1 MPKDGSKTRVRIL
14 DETIALVLENG
25 FAGTTIDHILERTQ
39 LTKGAFF
46 YHFKS
51 KADLALSLMEY
62 FARLDIQE
70 LNVSME
76 ETEEFRQDPKK
87 RLIKFVQRFIDLMS
101 GLETPY
107 PGCLYASYVYEPEQF
122 SQEIKNIVADSTLA
136 WRAAIS
142 ELIVQAAGES
152 TVKIPLDKDSLAD
165 HFTVILEGAFI
176 VSKSLNDPKVT
187 ANQLIHY
194 RNYLDLIFEQKD

>member
-1 MPKDGSKTRVRIL
+1 MPKDGSKTRYKIL
-14 DETIALVLENG
+14 DETMTLVLENG
-25 FAGTTIDHILERTQ
+25 FAGTTIDHILERTDI
-39 LTKGAFF
+39 TKGAFF

-62 FARLDIQE
+62 FARLDIAE
-70 LNVSME
+70 LNTSIE
-76 ETEEFRQDPKK
+76 ETAEFSVDPKK
-87 RLIKFVQRFIDLMS
+87 RLIKFVQRFIDLMT

-122 SQEIKNIVADSTLA
+122 GEEIKNIVKESTLS
-136 WRAAIS
+136 WREAIG
-142 ELIVQAAGES
+142 ELIEQAAAQS
-152 TVKIPLDKDSLAD
+152 KVRIPLDKDSLAD

-194 RNYLDLIFEQKD
+194 RNYLDLIFEIS